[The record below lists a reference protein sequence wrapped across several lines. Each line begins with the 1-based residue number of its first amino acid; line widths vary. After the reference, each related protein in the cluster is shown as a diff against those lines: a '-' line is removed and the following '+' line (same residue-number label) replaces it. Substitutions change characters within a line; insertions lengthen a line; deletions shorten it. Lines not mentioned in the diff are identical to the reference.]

1 MNLEERITN
10 AVMEKLT
17 DGTVEELVKKNVE
30 SAINKSLND
39 LSMWILRRCWRYKSR

>member
-17 DGTVEELVKKNVE
+17 DGTVEPEAKLE
-30 SAINKSLND
+30 WSLD
-39 LSMWILRRCWRYKSR
+39 

>member
-10 AVMEKLT
+10 AVMEKLN

-30 SAINKSLND
+30 SAINKSRMTC
-39 LSMWILRRCWRYKSR
+39 SHGAVPVRK